1 MNADLSKHSPSE
13 IKTSTYVSTDL
24 GVSDEIL
31 NDALELTTEWG
42 ENFRKPIY
50 ERLKKKY
57 PEISAELAEKTQ
69 KYCQKAESFMYAL
82 GEKELNGEISESD
95 MIFLAQRQYPW
106 VKAKHWYRLKN
117 IAMFYARK

>member
-69 KYCQKAESFMYAL
+69 KYCQ
-82 GEKELNGEISESD
+82 N